1 MKTFTKEFLQVLK
14 KEKKEANI
22 LVVSHKNPDG
32 DAHASSLAMQLA
44 LNEMGYW
51 NVYVHMPNWLEKF
64 NDLAGFGD
72 INKDSK
78 DLPQEFNLVIILD
91 TPTKS
96 RLDCEL
102 NIDDVKKIVIDHH
115 DTEEDDFGD
124 IKYIDSNASSTC
136 EILFYMFQKLK
147 LKITKPIA
155 ICLYTGILSDTDLI
169 KSRMKTKKTFKA
181 LAKMFEKVNHVNHEE
196 IVNLL
201 SKVSER
207 ELLQKKSVL
216 KNAQFYEDKNCII
229 SYVGINTLSKEELN
243 GKIDTKLLIRDLQ
256 EFDAEIKV
264 LIIPSN
270 DGVRISFRSNS
281 KDILPLCNKF
291 GGGGHKT
298 SAGTMLYL
306 KGRTFFTKTGEKVCD
321 AKMQT
326 LISEILE
333 AID

>member
-115 DTEEDDFGD
+115 DTEEDAQ
-124 IKYIDSNASSTC
+124 SV
-136 EILFYMFQKLK
+136 
-147 LKITKPIA
+147 
-155 ICLYTGILSDTDLI
+155 YTG
-169 KSRMKTKKTFKA
+169 F
-181 LAKMFEKVNHVNHEE
+181 
-196 IVNLL
+196 
-201 SKVSER
+201 
-207 ELLQKKSVL
+207 
-216 KNAQFYEDKNCII
+216 
-229 SYVGINTLSKEELN
+229 
-243 GKIDTKLLIRDLQ
+243 
-256 EFDAEIKV
+256 
-264 LIIPSN
+264 
-270 DGVRISFRSNS
+270 
-281 KDILPLCNKF
+281 LP
-291 GGGGHKT
+291 
-298 SAGTMLYL
+298 
-306 KGRTFFTKTGEKVCD
+306 
-321 AKMQT
+321 
-326 LISEILE
+326 
-333 AID
+333 

>member
-1 MKTFTKEFLQVLK
+1 MQVLK

-147 LKITKPIA
+147 LEITKPIA
-155 ICLYTGILSDTDLI
+155 ACLYTGILSDTDLI

-181 LAKMFEKVNHVNHEE
+181 LAKMFEKVNHEE
-196 IVNLL
+196 IVNQL
-201 SKVSER
+201 SKVSEW
-207 ELLQKKSVL
+207 EFLQKKSVL
-216 KNAQFYEDKNCII
+216 KNAKFYEEKDCII
-229 SYVGINTLSKEELN
+229 SYVGKTTLSEEELN
-243 GKIDTKLLIRDLQ
+243 GKIDNKLLIRDLQ
-256 EFDAEIKV
+256 ELDAEIKV

-298 SAGTMLYL
+298 SAGTMLYR
-306 KGRTFFTKTGEKVCD
+306 KGRTLFTKTEEKVCD

-326 LISEILE
+326 LISAILE